1 MKRTHKGATRYIYI
15 YIYPQGADTEPPVR
29 ETVAQS
35 KWRQRPQRVRSVV
48 HAIERTSFSD
58 EKSSV

>member
-1 MKRTHKGATRYIYI
+1 MKRTHKGATIYIYIYI

-35 KWRQRPQRVRSVV
+35 K
-48 HAIERTSFSD
+48 
-58 EKSSV
+58 